1 MERDLQARLDG
12 LDEQVRKVSEM
23 RRRWAD
29 GANLTD
35 EERIRQELTIELLDG
50 ALQDLIQRRREL
62 EGQQR

>member
-23 RRRWAD
+23 RQRWAD